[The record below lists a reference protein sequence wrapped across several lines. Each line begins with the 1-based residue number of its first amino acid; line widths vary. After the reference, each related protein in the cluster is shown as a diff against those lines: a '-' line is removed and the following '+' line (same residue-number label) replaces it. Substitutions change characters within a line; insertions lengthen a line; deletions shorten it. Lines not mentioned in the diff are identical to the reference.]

1 MIQKKF
7 SNIFKNN
14 QINDIKNIEIKKNT
28 GNNCIYELTTS
39 TNKLILKE
47 FLLSKNDNFS
57 RIKNEV
63 IFLSY
68 ANKYC
73 GKFTPKILDFDY
85 ENNLVLYEYIDG
97 KKLLPHDINE
107 ITINQAI
114 NFFKDLNLYRNNVK
128 NISPAKD
135 SCKSIGSHI
144 NLINNRVES
153 INKYCF
159 NKVPNKLLLRL
170 NVLWNKI
177 VDKIKSDC
185 IKLNIDISYTLSDSE
200 ICLSPSDFGFHN
212 CLMANNNQLIFFDF
226 EYAGWDDPA
235 KLVGDFF
242 SQISVPV
249 CQSHFEFFANEIN
262 GIFNIQNGIERINIL
277 RYAYRLKW
285 ICIVLNIFDNEI
297 MNRRLFSNPEL
308 KINDLRNEKILKA
321 NQMIKNL
328 ESEISYESN

>member
-1 MIQKKF
+1 MIEKKF
-7 SNIFKNN
+7 LNIVKNN
-14 QINDIKNIEIKKNT
+14 QIDNIKNIEIKKNT
-28 GNNCIYELTTS
+28 GNNCLYILTTN

-63 IFLSY
+63 SFLSY

-85 ENNLVLYEYIDG
+85 ENNLVLYEYIEG
-97 KKLLPHDINE
+97 KKLSPHDINE
-107 ITINQAI
+107 TTLNQAI
-114 NFFKDLNLYRNNVK
+114 NFFKDLNLYRNNAK
-128 NISPAKD
+128 YLSPAKD
-135 SCKSIGSHI
+135 SRKSISGHI
-144 NLINNRVES
+144 KLINSRVES
-153 INKYCF
+153 INKICR
-159 NKVPNKLLLRL
+159 NKVPNNLLLKL
-170 NVLWNKI
+170 NVLWDRI
-177 VDKIKSDC
+177 VDTIKSDC
-185 IKLNIDISYTLSDSE
+185 IKLNLDMNYTLSDSE

-212 CLMANNNQLIFFDF
+212 CLRANNKQLIFFDF

-242 SQISVPV
+242 SQISIPI
-249 CQSHFEFFANEIN
+249 CQSHFDFFSSEIN
-262 GIFNIQNGIERINIL
+262 SILKIQNGIERIKIL

-285 ICIVLNIFDNEI
+285 ICIVLNIFDKEI

-321 NQMIKNL
+321 NQMIQNL
-328 ESEISYESN
+328 ESEITYE